1 MNENLLDDRGPYP
14 CDDCDVPCD
23 EWVFEACCRLCR
35 WRGENICEE
44 DERMDEYDHGMNDT
58 CEECR
63 IYGNDYYYD
72 EDGDL
77 QSSCYRCAFRYGYE
91 EDDM

>member
-1 MNENLLDDRGPYP
+1 
-14 CDDCDVPCD
+14 
-23 EWVFEACCRLCR
+23 
-35 WRGENICEE
+35 
-44 DERMDEYDHGMNDT
+44 MDEYDRGMNDT

-63 IYGNDYYYD
+63 IYGDDYYYD